1 MFLFHSILVISLIS
15 ELITSV
21 FNFLT
26 IRDLSQKFFCLL
38 ISDLIHLSSG
48 YILFLIL
55 ILLKHTFANECSN
68 YCIIVLIS
76 HASKVML
83 KILQA
88 RLSNT

>member
-1 MFLFHSILVISLIS
+1 MISLIS

-38 ISDLIHLSSG
+38 ISGLIHLSSG

-55 ILLKHTFANECSN
+55 ILLKHTFANEFKLLYNCAHFTCEQGYAQNPS
-68 YCIIVLIS
+68 S
-76 HASKVML
+76 
-83 KILQA
+83 
-88 RLSNT
+88 